1 MLENNYF
8 NLLLGVPDTD
18 FAKLIEGAI
27 ETGSIY
33 DEIYHRIEKDHNI
46 KGLCKKYDRK
56 LDKDYIAKQTGVFSE
71 DFEEAANNKYTPDKL
86 DIGRPRITADEV
98 LIFICLRG
106 YLNSVTDQEAVST
119 YSKSLNIQ

>member
-33 DEIYHRIEKDHNI
+33 
-46 KGLCKKYDRK
+46 KK
-56 LDKDYIAKQTGVFSE
+56 I
-71 DFEEAANNKYTPDKL
+71 
-86 DIGRPRITADEV
+86 
-98 LIFICLRG
+98 
-106 YLNSVTDQEAVST
+106 
-119 YSKSLNIQ
+119 